1 MKNTKDKI
9 IPNWW
14 KVFFT
19 WSFAFHALSV
29 VLTFVDQL
37 LPFFGILQSV
47 MTTEHYATSMF
58 VLNGL
63 GLLSRFIKQKSLWEY
78 HPNDMEVE
86 NATVVADKGTGSYSS
101 EPTNSSS
108 G

>member
-1 MKNTKDKI
+1 MTSINDKVV
-9 IPNWW
+9 PQWW
-14 KVFFT
+14 KIFFT

-78 HPNDMEVE
+78 HPDNKEVVRDSK
-86 NATVVADKGTGSYSS
+86 TVEDKTSG
-101 EPTNSSS
+101 SSS
-108 G
+108 S